1 MSDKVLQWNNKTL
14 EITGK
19 KIYSFTGWSSSSSF
33 ETDETA
39 NGKNMPKN
47 TAKNPGIGQVSF
59 NIYLHQGM
67 GIDVKT
73 EYDWWRKECNKG
85 TESLLYIGDEQFG
98 DYKWR
103 LTGVSQSD
111 LQVIGN
117 GVWKSCQMSLSF
129 AESYVKVK
137 KTKLEKKAAK
147 LAKKLAKAI
156 KKAEK
161 AKSKKALA
169 AAAKKAAKLKK
180 QMEAAQIKAAEQK
193 AAKLKAQ
200 VAAKQKA
207 AEEIE
212 RYYTDLS

>member
-14 EITGK
+14 EISGN
-19 KIYSFTGWSSSSSF
+19 KIYSFSGWSSSSSY

-47 TAKNPGIGQVSF
+47 TAKNPGVGQVSF
-59 NIYLHQGM
+59 SIYLHHGM

-73 EYDWWRKECNKG
+73 EYEWWRKECNKG
-85 TESLLYIGDEQFG
+85 TESLIYIGDEQFG
-98 DYKWR
+98 EYKWR

-111 LQVIGN
+111 LKVIGN
-117 GVWKSCQMSLSF
+117 GIWKSCQMQLSF

-147 LAKKLAKAI
+147 LAKKLEKAI

-161 AKSKKALA
+161 AKTKKALQS
-169 AAAKKAAKLKK
+169 AAKKAAKLKK
-180 QMEAAQIKAAEQK
+180 QMEAAQVKAAEQK

-200 VAAKQKA
+200 VEARQKA
-207 AEEIE
+207 ADEIE
-212 RYYTDLS
+212 RYYSDLS